1 MARADAAAGAERAGA
16 GKTTQRAILQLA
28 LAVVFLSFTPI
39 LFRWSELGPTA
50 TAFYR
55 AFLTI
60 PAFLAWMAVERRRG
74 GRAYRLPFRR
84 SDAWL
89 LVFTGAVFAANIS
102 AYA

>member
-1 MARADAAAGAERAGA
+1 MDRAIAAAGPERAAASGVSR
-16 GKTTQRAILQLA
+16 RAAVQLA

-60 PAFLAWMAVERRRG
+60 PVFAGWVTIERRRAD
-74 GRAYRLPFRR
+74 RDRK
-84 SDAWL
+84 S
-89 LVFTGAVFAANIS
+89 VV
-102 AYA
+102 